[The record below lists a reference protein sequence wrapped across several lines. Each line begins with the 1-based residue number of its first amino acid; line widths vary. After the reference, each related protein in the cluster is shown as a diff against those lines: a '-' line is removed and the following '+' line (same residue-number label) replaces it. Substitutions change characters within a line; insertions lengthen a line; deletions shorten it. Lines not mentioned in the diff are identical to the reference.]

1 MLEPSSEKIAE
12 LKSKFPDREL
22 HSVDFVDGSEV
33 VSVVVMTGPNREEY
47 KKFVADIQRA
57 GESKPA
63 DKLEAI
69 RFAIEQNALAQI
81 RWPDRDDVK
90 ALFARVPAAVE
101 KFADKLHETAG
112 GTIELRSKKL

>member
-1 MLEPSSEKIAE
+1 VNELSSEKIEE
-12 LKSKFPDREL
+12 LKAKFPDREL
-22 HSVDFVDGSEV
+22 HRIELVDGNEASHV
-33 VSVVVMTGPNREEY
+33 LVMTGPNRDEY
-47 KKFVADIQRA
+47 RKFVSDVQRA
-57 GESKPA
+57 SDSKPA

-90 ALFARVPAAVE
+90 ALFSSLPAMVE